1 MIQFFR
7 MSIAALAL
15 MIGVSST
22 LSAQNEQQTE
32 KEFYESIDSQVN
44 RLTDLLELND
54 AQIFYV
60 DSILVHDYG
69 AMQAELKEM
78 QDKKVSNPDLYYDIQ
93 FKWQDQ
99 VYYSFQKIFD
109 EDQWARYLKSGA
121 ERDKKNRDKKRA
133 KAGK

>member
-60 DSILVHDYG
+60 DSILVHDYS

-99 VYYSFQKIFD
+99 VYYAFQKIFD

>member
-1 MIQFFR
+1 MIQLFR

-44 RLTDLLELND
+44 RLADLLDLND

>member
-60 DSILVHDYG
+60 DSILVHDYS

>member
-1 MIQFFR
+1 MNQFFR
-7 MSIAALAL
+7 ISIAALAL
-15 MIGVSST
+15 MIGVSSS

-60 DSILVHDYG
+60 DSILVHDYS